1 MHTWKGWCHEFFLK
15 NKKPCIIATALL
27 FIFLFIALYFIGGR
41 GDNKIMLEHGGDD
54 LNSSK
59 GESETISENLN
70 ENEVLVVDIAGQVV
84 NPAVY
89 ILPAGSRLYEAIE
102 MAGGLTEAADTR
114 NTNLAEFV
122 LDSSKIYIPSEKEL
136 ELEVTKALEEK
147 SGLININTADSSQL
161 QRLTGV
167 GPSTAEKIINYRK
180 EYGGFKT
187 IEDIKN
193 VSGIGEKTFEKLKN
207 LIVVE

>member
-1 MHTWKGWCHEFFLK
+1 
-15 NKKPCIIATALL
+15 
-27 FIFLFIALYFIGGR
+27 
-41 GDNKIMLEHGGDD
+41 MLEHGGDD